1 MSLSLTSFETS
12 IKNFLD
18 QLAEEDELF
27 AKTYAKENKSI
38 KECCQ
43 YIYQQVEKARS
54 GNSRCVACEDDEI
67 YGLAI
72 HYYDEDDI
80 EVSGPKAKV
89 KEVQH
94 VETPKATKTKTKSK
108 PKAKAKPE
116 VEPEEEDDA
125 PGALIIPL
133 F

>member
-18 QLAEEDELF
+18 DLAKEDELF
-27 AKTYAKENKSI
+27 AKTYAKPNKSI
-38 KECCQ
+38 KECCK
-43 YIYQQVEKARS
+43 YIYQQVEKERKGS
-54 GNSRCVACEDDEI
+54 DRCVACEDEEI

-80 EVSGPKAKV
+80 EVSGPKSQV
-89 KEVQH
+89 EDVQH
-94 VETPKATKTKTKSK
+94 VETPKKSK
-108 PKAKAKPE
+108 AKSKAKPKLE
-116 VEPEEEDDA
+116 IAPKEEEENEV
-125 PGALIIPL
+125 PEALVIPL

>member
-1 MSLSLTSFETS
+1 MGLTLTSFETS

-18 QLAEEDELF
+18 QLAKEDELF
-27 AKTYAKENKSI
+27 AKTYAKKNKSI
-38 KECCQ
+38 KECCK

-54 GNSRCVACEDDEI
+54 GGAKCVACEDDEI

-80 EVSGPKAKV
+80 EVTGPKAKV
-89 KEVQH
+89 EDVKH
-94 VETPKATKTKTKSK
+94 VDTPKKPKTKTKMK
-108 PKAKAKPE
+108 IEAPIKN
-116 VEPEEEDDA
+116 EEDETPD
-125 PGALIIPL
+125 ALIIPL

>member
-1 MSLSLTSFETS
+1 MNLTLTPFETS

-18 QLAEEDELF
+18 QLAQEDELF
-27 AKTYAKENKSI
+27 AKTYAKKNKSI

-43 YIYQQVEKARS
+43 YIYQQVQKSRT
-54 GNSRCVACEDDEI
+54 GNARCVACEDDEI

-72 HYYDEDDI
+72 HYYDEDDL
-80 EVSGPKAKV
+80 EVSKEKTQVEEV
-89 KEVQH
+89 KH
-94 VETPKATKTKTKSK
+94 VPTPKPTKSK
-108 PKAKAKPE
+108 ASPKPKMKI
-116 VEPEEEDDA
+116 VKKDDEEEDEV

>member
-1 MSLSLTSFETS
+1 MELTLTPFETS
-12 IKNFLD
+12 IKKFLD
-18 QLAEEDELF
+18 DLAQEDELF

-43 YIYQQVEKARS
+43 YIYQQVEKQRS
-54 GNSRCVACEDDEI
+54 GNAKCVACEDDEI

-80 EVSGPKAKV
+80 EVNGPKAKV
-89 KEVQH
+89 KDVQH
-94 VETPKATKTKTKSK
+94 VDTPKKPKSK
-108 PKAKAKPE
+108 PKAKPKKKAE
-116 VEPEEEDDA
+116 AEEDDDA